1 MADIAVYA
9 SLFLVSLGAATILPL
24 QSEAVLT
31 GLLLTRAYPDW
42 LLLVV
47 ATTGNTLG
55 SLVNWYLGGSLESFR
70 HKRWFPVKP
79 ELLERAQALYIRRGQ
94 WTLLLSWVPVIGDA
108 LTVMA
113 GVMHLPWLR
122 FLAIVAPAKAL
133 RYIVLIWL
141 VD

>member
-1 MADIAVYA
+1 VADIAIYA

-55 SLVNWYLGGSLESFR
+55 SLINWYLGGSIESFR
-70 HKRWFPVKP
+70 HKRWFPVNP

-94 WTLLLSWVPVIGDA
+94 WTLLLSWVPIIGDA

-122 FLAIVAPAKAL
+122 FLALVAPAKAL

-141 VD
+141 VE